1 MDLAQEVKDRVRISD
16 VLALYHLEPG
26 RAGFIHCP
34 FHSGD
39 RDASLKIYPEQNS
52 WHCFGCG
59 KGGSVIDFVM
69 EIERC
74 SFWQAVAK
82 LDSDFRLGLIGQ
94 KQSLRDTLQREQE
107 RSRRAFEQKAK
118 QDSLKQKT
126 LCRRSQ
132 WLKCRQLKI
141 ITHEQAQEKALL
153 LAEIERLDDEIERE
167 GRGTP

>member
-1 MDLAQEVKDRVRISD
+1 MDLAQEIKDRVRISD

-39 RDASLKIYPEQNS
+39 RDASLKVYPEQNS

-69 EIERC
+69 EMERC
-74 SFWQAVAK
+74 GFRQAAAK
-82 LDSDFRLGLIGQ
+82 LDSDFHLRLIGQ
-94 KQSLRDTLQREQE
+94 KQSLRNTVQREQE

-118 QDSLKQKT
+118 QDSLKRKV
-126 LCRRSQ
+126 LYRRSQ
-132 WLKCRQLKI
+132 WLKYKRMEA
-141 ITHEQAQEKALL
+141 ITHEQAQRKTLL
-153 LAEIERLDDEIERE
+153 MAEIERLDAEIEQEGRE
-167 GRGTP
+167 GT

>member
-1 MDLAQEVKDRVRISD
+1 MDLAQEIKDRVRISD

-39 RDASLKIYPEQNS
+39 RDASLKVYPEQNS

-69 EIERC
+69 EMERC
-74 SFWQAVAK
+74 GFRQAAAK
-82 LDSDFRLGLIGQ
+82 LDSDFRLGLIEQ
-94 KQSLRDTLQREQE
+94 KQSLRNTVQREQE

-118 QDSLKQKT
+118 QDSLKRKV
-126 LCRRSQ
+126 LYRRSQ
-132 WLKCRQLKI
+132 WLKYKRMEA
-141 ITHEQAQEKALL
+141 ITHEQAQRKTLL
-153 LAEIERLDDEIERE
+153 MAEIERLDAEIEQE
-167 GRGTP
+167 GR

>member
-1 MDLAQEVKDRVRISD
+1 MDLAREIKDRVRISD
-16 VLALYHLEPG
+16 VLALYHLEIG

-39 RDASLKIYPEQNS
+39 RDASLKVYPEQNS

-69 EIERC
+69 EMERC
-74 SFWQAVAK
+74 GFRQAAAK

-94 KQSLRDTLQREQE
+94 EQSLRDVIQRERE
-107 RSRRAFEQKAK
+107 RDRRVFEQKAK
-118 QDSLKQKT
+118 QDSLKRKT
-126 LCRRSQ
+126 LYRRAQ
-132 WLKCRQLKI
+132 WLKCKGMEV

-153 LAEIERLDDEIERE
+153 LAEIERLDAEIEQE
-167 GRGTP
+167 GREKN